1 MGFNHQGCR
10 GSFSRAM
17 LLVLSLATLLCAA
30 GTNSVA
36 VAGGSPTDVPVP
48 VSVPVDVRPGLCP
61 NHLRLDSPFTL
72 PVAIIGTMDF
82 DVANIDP
89 ETVRLSRDGMAGE
102 CAPASW
108 AYADVGIP
116 VIGASPECNRP
127 RGDGLDDLELS
138 FSIQDLAK
146 SLGLG
151 GHIGETIPL
160 TLTGKIVTGQ
170 GIEGFDCVMVV
181 AGPWGD
187 GERSDEIGILPRAD
201 DEPGAS
207 RFDLAYYTNTSDHII
222 VTVYDARGRVVAEL
236 VDADRA
242 PGIYPVTWDRTG
254 QDGQEVAAGTY
265 FARVS
270 NSWIGTTRKLTLQ

>member
-1 MGFNHQGCR
+1 M
-10 GSFSRAM
+10 S
-17 LLVLSLATLLCAA
+17 
-30 GTNSVA
+30 SVA
-36 VAGGSPTDVPVP
+36 VAGDSPTDVPVP
-48 VSVPVDVRPGLCP
+48 LSMAVDIRPGLCP
-61 NHLRLDSPFTL
+61 NHLRLDSPLTIPIAVL
-72 PVAIIGTMDF
+72 GTMDF

-89 ETVRLSRDGMAGE
+89 ETVRLSRDGLAGE

-127 RGDGLDDLELS
+127 RGDGLDDLELR
-138 FSIQDLAK
+138 FSIQDLATT
-146 SLGLG
+146 LGLR

-170 GIEGFDCVMVV
+170 GIEGFDCVMVI

-187 GERSDEIGILPRAD
+187 GERSDEIGILPQVG
-201 DEPGAS
+201 DEPSAS
-207 RFDLAYYTNTSDHII
+207 QLDLAYYTNTSDHIT

-242 PGIYPVTWDRTG
+242 PGIYQVTWDGTG

-270 NSWIGTTRKLTLQ
+270 NSWTGTTKRLVLSPGKGRNG